1 VLWSN
6 PECRS
11 WLVSYLVSCQEWVQ
25 DLNSNDQGGSAA
37 DHFDDVACP
46 FCGILCDDLTI
57 SRGPAGLKVMKNGCD
72 KAIAGFERSVASTGP
87 QIAGKSATLAEA
99 IAAAAKLV
107 KGAKLPIFGGL
118 GTDVEGMRAVMSIAD
133 NAGGVVDHALSEGQY
148 RNFKVLQS
156 GGWVMTTL
164 TEARNRA
171 DLFVI
176 VGSDLHKL
184 HPRFFERIVC
194 NERSMFSDTPAK
206 RTVVFLGE
214 GLDQSAAVGARIGEV
229 VSLPCKGDR
238 IGEIMVAMR
247 AMSKGVAISGDTIGG
262 LPRAAVENLVE
273 RCKAATYGVMVW
285 APPSLA
291 FPNADLTVQAV
302 AEYVK
307 DINAHS
313 RFAGLSL
320 GGNEGAV
327 TAGAVCAWQ
336 SGYPLRVSF
345 ASGKPHYDV
354 ERYAMT
360 RLLANRESDLLVWVA
375 SYTPDLSPPET
386 DVPMIVLGTP
396 GLKLAKQPA
405 VFIPVGTPGADHSG
419 LIVRCDNVVS
429 LPLRNLGRSTLP
441 RTADVLAQIE
451 AAL

>member
-1 VLWSN
+1 
-6 PECRS
+6 
-11 WLVSYLVSCQEWVQ
+11 VQ

-46 FCGILCDDLTI
+46 FCGILCDDLKI
-57 SRGPAGLKVMKNGCD
+57 SRGPSGLKVLQNGCD
-72 KAIAGFERSVASTGP
+72 KAVAGFERAVASTGP
-87 QIAGKSATLAEA
+87 QIAGKPATLAEA
-99 IAAAAKLV
+99 VAAAARMV
-107 KGAKLPIFGGL
+107 KAAKLPIFGGL

-238 IGEIMVAMR
+238 IGEIMTAMR
-247 AMSKGVAISGDTIGG
+247 AMSKGVTIAGDTIGG

-273 RCKAATYGVMVW
+273 RCKNATYGVMVW

-307 DINAHS
+307 DMNAHA

-360 RLLANRESDLLVWVA
+360 KLLANKESDLLVWVA

-405 VFIPVGTPGADHSG
+405 VFIPVGTPGADHAG

-429 LPLRNLGRSTLP
+429 LPLKNLGRSTLP

>member
-1 VLWSN
+1 MEGKSSDGATTSGIHDN
-6 PECRS
+6 
-11 WLVSYLVSCQEWVQ
+11 
-25 DLNSNDQGGSAA
+25 
-37 DHFDDVACP
+37 VACP
-46 FCGILCDDLTI
+46 FCGILCDDLTVE
-57 SRGPAGLKVMKNGCD
+57 RTAAGLKVRKNGCD
-72 KAIAGFERSVASTGP
+72 KAISGFERAVDGAKSQIGGKDAS
-87 QIAGKSATLAEA
+87 LADA
-99 IAAAAKLV
+99 IAAAAALIK
-107 KGAKLPIFGGL
+107 KARLPIFGGL

-148 RNFKVLQS
+148 RNFRVLQS

-171 DLFVI
+171 DLFI
-176 VGSDLHKL
+176 VLGSDLHKL
-184 HPRFFERIVC
+184 HPRFFERVVC
-194 NERSMFSDTPAK
+194 NEKSMFSDAPPK

-214 GLDQSAAVGARIGEV
+214 GLDQSGITGSRVGEV
-229 VSLPCKGDR
+229 ITLPCKGDR
-238 IGEIMVAMR
+238 IGEILTAMR
-247 AMSKGVAISGDTIGG
+247 AIAKGVPVAGDTIGG
-262 LPRAAVENLVE
+262 LKRADVENLVE

-291 FPNADLTVQAV
+291 FPNADLTVQAA

-307 DINAHS
+307 DINLHS

-327 TAGAVCAWQ
+327 SAGAVCAWQ

-345 ASGKPHYDV
+345 ASGKPDYDI
-354 ERYAMT
+354 ERYSMA
-360 RLLANRESDLLVWVA
+360 RLLQAKESDLLVWIA
-375 SYTPDLSPPET
+375 SYTPDLSPPDT

-396 GLKLAKQPA
+396 GLKLTKQPL
-405 VFIPVGTPGADHSG
+405 VFIPIGTPGADHAG

-441 RTADVLAQIE
+441 RAADILASIE

>member
-1 VLWSN
+1 MDSTN
-6 PECRS
+6 QS
-11 WLVSYLVSCQEWVQ
+11 G
-25 DLNSNDQGGSAA
+25 NAA
-37 DHFDDVACP
+37 DHFEDVACP

-57 SRGPAGLKVMKNGCD
+57 SRGANGLKVLKNGCD
-72 KAIAGFERSVASTGP
+72 KAVAGFERAVASSGP
-87 QIAGKSATLAEA
+87 QIAGKPASLAEA
-99 IAAAAKLV
+99 VAAVAKMV
-107 KGAKLPIFGGL
+107 KAAKLPIFGGL

-148 RNFKVLQS
+148 RNFRVLQS

-194 NERSMFSDTPAK
+194 NERSMFSDTPPK

-247 AMSKGVAISGDTIGG
+247 AMSKGVTITSDTIGG

-273 RCKAATYGVMVW
+273 RCKNATYGVMVW

-302 AEYVK
+302 SEYVK
-307 DINAHS
+307 DMNAHS

-327 TAGAVCAWQ
+327 SAGAVCAWQ

-345 ASGKPHYDV
+345 ASGKPHYDT
-354 ERYAMT
+354 ERYAMS
-360 RLLANRESDLLVWVA
+360 RLLANKESDLLVWIA
-375 SYTPDLSPPET
+375 SYTPDLSPPDS
-386 DVPMIVLGTP
+386 DVPMVVLGTP
-396 GLKLAKQPA
+396 GLKLTKQPA
-405 VFIPVGTPGADHSG
+405 VFIPVGTPGADHAG

-429 LPLRNLGRSTLP
+429 LPLKNLGRSTLP
-441 RTADVLAQIE
+441 RAADVLAQIE

>member
-1 VLWSN
+1 MGVMTDGSG
-6 PECRS
+6 
-11 WLVSYLVSCQEWVQ
+11 
-25 DLNSNDQGGSAA
+25 QGTTASG
-37 DHFDDVACP
+37 DYDNVACP
-46 FCGILCDDLTI
+46 FCGILCDDLAI
-57 SRGPAGLKVMKNGCD
+57 SRTANALTVTKNGCD
-72 KAIAGFERSVASTGP
+72 KAKAGFERAVANSGP
-87 QIAGKSATLAEA
+87 QIAGKPASLADA
-99 IAAAAKLV
+99 IAAAANLV
-107 KGAKLPIFGGL
+107 KNAQLPIFGGL

-133 NAGGVVDHALSEGQY
+133 VAGGVVDHALSEGQY
-148 RNFKVLQS
+148 RNFRVLQS

-176 VGSDLHKL
+176 LGSDIHKL

-194 NERSMFSDTPAK
+194 NERSMFTDTPPK

-229 VSLPCKGDR
+229 ISLPAKGDR
-238 IGEIMVAMR
+238 LGEILVAMR
-247 AMSKGVAISGDTIGG
+247 ALAKGVPVSGGTIGG
-262 LPRAAVENLVE
+262 LPRAQIENLVE
-273 RCKAATYGVMVW
+273 RCKSSTYGVMVW

-291 FPNADLTVQAV
+291 FPNADLTVQAA
-302 AEYVK
+302 AEFIK
-307 DINAHS
+307 DINLTS

-327 TAGAVCAWQ
+327 SAGAVCAWQ

-345 ASGKPHYDV
+345 ASGKPHYDT

-360 RLLANRESDLLVWVA
+360 TLLANNQSDLLVWIA
-375 SYTPDLSPPET
+375 SYTPDLAPPDTE
-386 DVPMIVLGTP
+386 VPMIVLGTP
-396 GLKLAKQPA
+396 GLKLTKTPA
-405 VFIPVGTPGADHSG
+405 VFIPVGTPGADHTG

-429 LPLRNLGRSTLP
+429 LPLKNLGRSSLP
-441 RTADVLAQIE
+441 RAADVIAQIE